1 MIGSLGSVGFRNL
14 LFTLHL
20 QDSRHL
26 FLRSRSLCFDIP
38 DESYLGCCRRFII
51 PVSSRITHSFLSG
64 FSCKLFNRLFS
75 HGFSPWIIHACG
87 SYLCKS
93 YERSNFAAFGVTADL
108 WRFFPEKKWI
118 LCLRTSLQQLQPF
131 WVDKHPRLGVFLDS
145 KIGFKMVALRERNT
159 RFKSQ
164 LQCFFLLKSW
174 IVYERFVASVF

>member
-75 HGFSPWIIHACG
+75 MIFPWILLMLASI
-87 SYLCKS
+87 
-93 YERSNFAAFGVTADL
+93 YEVIWTKQLRRVWRNRRSLAV
-108 WRFFPEKKWI
+108 FPEKKLI

-131 WVDKHPRLGVFLDS
+131 WVDKHPRLGVN
-145 KIGFKMVALRERNT
+145 GFKNW
-159 RFKSQ
+159 F
-164 LQCFFLLKSW
+164 
-174 IVYERFVASVF
+174 